1 MAKEKTSR
9 VAAKKVKDK
18 WKAKSWYTIL
28 ANESYGKKEIGSS
41 PASSPE
47 NMVGRIAEASL
58 SDITGDYKQS
68 HVKLFFR
75 VIKTEGDRAFTE
87 FEGHEINQDYIRRM
101 IRRRKTRIDLVV
113 NTVTSDNVYLRIKP
127 IVVVDR
133 KVINNVE
140 TGIRNKVAEFLKA
153 KAKEQ
158 TFTQFVVYMLST
170 QIYND
175 LYEQIKVIYP
185 AKKIEIR
192 SSEVYV
198 PTKEIGREKKVE
210 AEPVEEEEEESEAG
224 VA

>member
-28 ANESYGKKEIGSS
+28 ANESFGKKEIGSS

-47 NMVGRIAEASL
+47 EMIGRVSEASL
-58 SDITGDYKQS
+58 SDITGDFKQS
-68 HVKLFFR
+68 HIKLFFR
-75 VIKTEGDRAFTE
+75 VTKTEGDRAFTE

-113 NTVTSDNVYLRIKP
+113 DTVTSDNVNIRIKP
-127 IVVVDR
+127 LIVVDR
-133 KVINNVE
+133 KIINNVE

-153 KAKEQ
+153 KVREQ
-158 TFTQFVVYMLST
+158 PISQFVVYMLSP

-175 LYEQIKVIYP
+175 LYDQIKVIYP

-192 SSEVYV
+192 SSEIFE
-198 PTKEIGREKKVE
+198 PTKEVGERKKVE
-210 AEPVEEEEEESEAG
+210 EEPVEEEEESEAG

>member
-1 MAKEKTSR
+1 
-9 VAAKKVKDK
+9 
-18 WKAKSWYTIL
+18 
-28 ANESYGKKEIGSS
+28 
-41 PASSPE
+41 
-47 NMVGRIAEASL
+47 MVGRIAEASL

-113 NTVTSDNVYLRIKP
+113 NTATSDNVYLRIKP

-198 PTKEIGREKKVE
+198 PTKEIGREEKVE

>member
-1 MAKEKTSR
+1 M
-9 VAAKKVKDK
+9 
-18 WKAKSWYTIL
+18 
-28 ANESYGKKEIGSS
+28 
-41 PASSPE
+41 
-47 NMVGRIAEASL
+47 
-58 SDITGDYKQS
+58 
-68 HVKLFFR
+68 
-75 VIKTEGDRAFTE
+75 
-87 FEGHEINQDYIRRM
+87 
-101 IRRRKTRIDLVV
+101 
-113 NTVTSDNVYLRIKP
+113 
-127 IVVVDR
+127 
-133 KVINNVE
+133 
-140 TGIRNKVAEFLKA
+140 KA

-198 PTKEIGREKKVE
+198 PTKEIGREEKVE